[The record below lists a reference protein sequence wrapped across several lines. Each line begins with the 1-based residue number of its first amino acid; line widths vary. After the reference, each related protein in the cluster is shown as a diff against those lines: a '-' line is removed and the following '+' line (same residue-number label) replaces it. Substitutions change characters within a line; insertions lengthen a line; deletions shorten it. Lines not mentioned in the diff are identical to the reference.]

1 MTRQTALA
9 KLLNSEGDNY
19 LNLCPSKDINY
30 SLGQIII
37 IQRALKWYDDEI
49 DDINWREHI
58 FGIVDLYCQI
68 KSSEQSSLIR

>member
-9 KLLNSEGDNY
+9 KLLNSEGD
-19 LNLCPSKDINY
+19 NY

-49 DDINWREHI
+49 DDVNWRAHI
-58 FGIVDLYCQI
+58 FGIVDMYAHFLRL
-68 KSSEQSSLIR
+68 S

>member
-1 MTRQTALA
+1 MTRQKALA
-9 KLLNSEGDNY
+9 NLLKSEGD
-19 LNLCPSKDINY
+19 NY

-37 IQRALKWYDDEI
+37 IQHALKWYDDEI

>member
-1 MTRQTALA
+1 MTRQKALA
-9 KLLNSEGDNY
+9 NLLKTEGD
-19 LNLCPSKDINY
+19 NY

-49 DDINWREHI
+49 DDEHWREHI

>member
-1 MTRQTALA
+1 MTRQKALA

-19 LNLCPSKDINY
+19 
-30 SLGQIII
+30 SLVQIII

-58 FGIVDLYCQI
+58 FGIVDMYTHFLRL
-68 KSSEQSSLIR
+68 S